1 MNDVAGCKPC
11 LFTIGH
17 SDHEMPVFLSLLLRH
32 DVSIIADVRSQ
43 PYSRF
48 HGQFNRETLAELLRR
63 AGIGYLFQGR
73 ELGARRAESESY
85 RGKQAR
91 YDLICK
97 LPAFGE
103 GLSRLRQEA
112 ATQRICLLC
121 AEKDPITCHRTILVC
136 RHLRAEAI
144 DIRHILEDGSLETT
158 GQAESRLL
166 ETVGLPAA
174 NLFQDRSQLVEEAYD
189 IQALRIAY
197 TESEALPT
205 STGATA

>member
-1 MNDVAGCKPC
+1 MNEDVIAASC

-17 SDHEMPVFLSLLLRH
+17 SDHEIPVFLSLLLRH
-32 DVSIIADVRSQ
+32 GVSAIADVRSQ

-48 HGQFNRETLAELLRR
+48 HSQFNRETLAELLGR
-63 AGIGYLFQGR
+63 AGIRYLFLGR

-103 GLSRLRQEA
+103 GLSRLRREA
-112 ATQRICLLC
+112 AVQRICLLC

-136 RHLRAEAI
+136 RQLRADPI

-158 GQAESRLL
+158 QQAESRLL

-174 NLFQDRSQLVEEAYD
+174 NLFQDPSQLVEEAYD
-189 IQALRIAY
+189 IQAQRIAY
-197 TESEALPT
+197 TESEPPPAT
-205 STGATA
+205 KGAVT